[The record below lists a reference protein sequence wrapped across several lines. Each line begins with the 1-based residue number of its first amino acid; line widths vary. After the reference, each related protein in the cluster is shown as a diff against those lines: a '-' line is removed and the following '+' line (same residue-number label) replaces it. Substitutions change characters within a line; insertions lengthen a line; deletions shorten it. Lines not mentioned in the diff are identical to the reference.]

1 MIKFFLQG
9 LHRYYVTCIKS
20 IPIAMLHVWLIIT
33 SVYVKFGL
41 MTPLQYVRSLSSLPE
56 CILNIALP

>member
-1 MIKFFLQG
+1 MIKFFLQY

-20 IPIAMLHVWLIIT
+20 VPIAILHVWLIIT
-33 SVYVKFGL
+33 SVYMKCCL
-41 MTPLQYVRSLSSLPE
+41 MSPLQYVRSLSSLPE